1 MLKSFF
7 IEGYKRARSHAVTTR
22 GKYKSKAELNGF
34 GIVHI
39 VNGSWFTVQIF
50 SCSGFG
56 LTNFKG
62 GILDSKIKIL
72 S

>member
-39 VNGSWFTVQIF
+39 VNGFWFKQFRSVAVQ
-50 SCSGFG
+50 S
-56 LTNFKG
+56 LV
-62 GILDSKIKIL
+62 
-72 S
+72 